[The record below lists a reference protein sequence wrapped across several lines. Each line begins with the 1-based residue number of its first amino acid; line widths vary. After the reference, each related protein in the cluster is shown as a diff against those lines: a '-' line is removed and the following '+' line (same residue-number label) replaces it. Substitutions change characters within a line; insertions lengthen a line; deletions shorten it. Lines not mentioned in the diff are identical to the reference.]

1 MIIYFLRHADAED
14 FSGND
19 FERKLTPKGHDQAA
33 RVGNFCDKYSITPE
47 VFLTSP
53 VVRARQTAEIVGKKT
68 GLTPVIADW
77 LACGMTPETLIAQ
90 LEPLT
95 TKSSVL
101 LVGHEPDL
109 STAVSYLLG
118 LNEPINFP
126 IRKASLTAID
136 APWLDQG
143 SGSLEFTLP
152 PKFF

>member
-14 FSGND
+14 LAESD
-19 FERKLTPKGHDQAA
+19 FDRKLTPKGLDQAA
-33 RVGNFCDKYSITPE
+33 RVGKFCKKNGIKPA

-53 VVRARQTAEIVGKKT
+53 LVRARQTAEIVGKKC
-68 GLTPVIADW
+68 GVTPVIADW
-77 LACGMTPETLIAQ
+77 LACGMPPATLIQ
-90 LEPLT
+90 NLEPLS
-95 TKSSVL
+95 TKSSAL

-118 LNEPINFP
+118 LTEPVNFP

-143 SGSLEFTLP
+143 SSALEFSIP
-152 PKFF
+152 PKLL

>member
-14 FSGND
+14 LAESD
-19 FERKLTPKGHDQAA
+19 FDRKLTPKGLDQAA
-33 RVGNFCDKYSITPE
+33 RVGKFCKKNGIKPE

-53 VVRARQTAEIVGKKT
+53 LVRARQTAEIVGKKI
-68 GLTPVIADW
+68 GVTPVIADW
-77 LACGMTPETLIAQ
+77 LACGMTPATLIQ
-90 LEPLT
+90 NLEPLS
-95 TKSSVL
+95 TKSSAL

-118 LNEPINFP
+118 LTESVNFP

-143 SGSLEFTLP
+143 SGALEFSIP
-152 PKFF
+152 PKLL

>member
-33 RVGNFCDKYSITPE
+33 RVGKFCKQNGIKPE
-47 VFLTSP
+47 VFLASP
-53 VVRARQTAEIVGKKT
+53 LVRARETAEIVGKKT
-68 GLTPVIADW
+68 GVTPVIADW

-90 LEPLT
+90 LDPLT

-143 SGSLEFTLP
+143 SGTLEFTLP

>member
-14 FSGND
+14 FVDSD
-19 FERKLTPKGHDQAA
+19 FTRKLTPKGHDQAE
-33 RVGNFCDKYSITPE
+33 RVGKFCKQNGIKPE

-53 VVRARQTAEIVGKKT
+53 LVRARETAEIVGKKI
-68 GLTPVIADW
+68 GATPVIADW
-77 LACGMTPETLIAQ
+77 LACGMTPATLIEKLQ
-90 LEPLT
+90 PLA

-109 STAVSYLLG
+109 STVVSYLLG
-118 LNEPINFP
+118 LPEPVNFP
-126 IRKASLTAID
+126 IRKASLTAIN

>member
-14 FSGND
+14 FTGND
-19 FERKLTPKGHDQAA
+19 FERKLTIKGLDQAA
-33 RVGNFCDKYSITPE
+33 RVGNFCKRYSIQPE

-53 VVRARQTAEIVGKKT
+53 LVRARQTAEIVGKKT
-68 GLTPVIADW
+68 GVTPVIADW
-77 LACGMTPETLIAQ
+77 LACGMTPATLIEKLQ
-90 LEPLT
+90 PLS

-118 LNEPINFP
+118 LPEPVNLP

-143 SGSLEFTLP
+143 SGMLEFSIP
-152 PKFF
+152 PKFV

>member
-14 FSGND
+14 FVDSD
-19 FERKLTPKGHDQAA
+19 FTRKLTPKGHDQAE
-33 RVGNFCDKYSITPE
+33 RVGKFCKQNGIKPE

-53 VVRARQTAEIVGKKT
+53 VVRARETAEIVGKKI
-68 GLTPVIADW
+68 GVTPVIADW
-77 LACGMTPETLIAQ
+77 LACGMTPATLIEKLQ
-90 LEPLT
+90 PIS

-118 LNEPINFP
+118 LTEPVNFP
-126 IRKASLTAID
+126 IRKASLTAIN

>member
-19 FERKLTPKGHDQAA
+19 FERKLTPKGHEQAE

-53 VVRARQTAEIVGKKT
+53 LVRARQTAEIVGKKI
-68 GLTPVIADW
+68 GAEPVIADW
-77 LACGMTPETLIAQ
+77 LDCGMTPETLIEQ

-109 STAVSYLLG
+109 STAVSHLLG
-118 LNEPINFP
+118 LPEPGNFP

-136 APWLDQG
+136 APWLEKG
-143 SGSLEFTLP
+143 SGALEFSIP
-152 PKFF
+152 PKLL

>member
-14 FSGND
+14 FVDSD
-19 FERKLTPKGHDQAA
+19 FTRKLTPKGLDQAE
-33 RVGNFCDKYSITPE
+33 RVGNFCKQNGIKPE
-47 VFLTSP
+47 FFLTSP
-53 VVRARQTAEIVGKKT
+53 LVRARETAEIVGKKT
-68 GLTPVIADW
+68 GLEPVIADW

-90 LEPLT
+90 LDPLT

-136 APWLDQG
+136 ALWLDQG
-143 SGSLEFTLP
+143 SGSLEFSLP

>member
-14 FSGND
+14 FTGND
-19 FERKLTPKGHDQAA
+19 FERKLTIKGLDQAA
-33 RVGNFCDKYSITPE
+33 RVGNFCKRYSLQPE

-53 VVRARQTAEIVGKKT
+53 LVRACQTAEIVGKKT
-68 GLTPVIADW
+68 GVTPVIADW
-77 LACGMTPETLIAQ
+77 LACGMTPATWIEKLQ
-90 LEPLT
+90 PLS

-118 LNEPINFP
+118 LPEPVNFP

-143 SGSLEFTLP
+143 SGMLEFTLP

>member
-14 FSGND
+14 LAESD
-19 FERKLTPKGHDQAA
+19 FDRKLTPKGHDQAA
-33 RVGNFCDKYSITPE
+33 RVGKFCKKNGIKPE

-53 VVRARQTAEIVGKKT
+53 LVRARQTAEIVGKKC
-68 GLTPVIADW
+68 GLTPAIADW
-77 LACGMTPETLIAQ
+77 LACGMTPATLIQ
-90 LEPLT
+90 NLEPLS
-95 TKSSVL
+95 TKSSAL

-118 LNEPINFP
+118 LTEPVNFP

-143 SGSLEFTLP
+143 SGALEFSIP
-152 PKFF
+152 PKLL

>member
-14 FSGND
+14 FVDSD
-19 FERKLTPKGHDQAA
+19 FARKLTPKGHDQAE
-33 RVGNFCDKYSITPE
+33 RVGKFCKQNGIKPE

-53 VVRARQTAEIVGKKT
+53 LVRARQTADIVGKKT
-68 GLTPVIADW
+68 GVTPVIADW
-77 LACGMTPETLIAQ
+77 LACGMTPATLTEKLQPIS
-90 LEPLT
+90 

-118 LNEPINFP
+118 LPEPVNFP

>member
-14 FSGND
+14 FVDSD
-19 FERKLTPKGHDQAA
+19 FTRKLTPKGHDQAE
-33 RVGNFCDKYSITPE
+33 RVGKFCKQNGIKPE

-53 VVRARQTAEIVGKKT
+53 LVRARETADIVGKKT
-68 GLTPVIADW
+68 GVTPAIADW
-77 LACGMTPETLIAQ
+77 LACGMTPATLIEKLQ
-90 LEPLT
+90 PIS

-109 STAVSYLLG
+109 STVVSYLLG
-118 LNEPINFP
+118 LPEPVNFP
-126 IRKASLTAID
+126 IRKASLTAIN

>member
-14 FSGND
+14 LAESD
-19 FERKLTPKGHDQAA
+19 FDRKLTPKGHDQAA
-33 RVGNFCDKYSITPE
+33 RVGKFCKKNGIKPE

-53 VVRARQTAEIVGKKT
+53 LVRARQTAETVGKKI
-68 GLTPVIADW
+68 GVTPVIADW
-77 LACGMTPETLIAQ
+77 LACGMTPATLIQ
-90 LEPLT
+90 NLEPLS
-95 TKSSVL
+95 TKSSAL

-118 LNEPINFP
+118 LTESVNFP

-143 SGSLEFTLP
+143 SGALEFSIP
-152 PKFF
+152 PKLL

>member
-14 FSGND
+14 LADSD
-19 FERKLTPKGHDQAA
+19 FDRKLTPKGHDQAA
-33 RVGNFCDKYSITPE
+33 RVGKFCKKNGIKPE

-53 VVRARQTAEIVGKKT
+53 LVRARQTAEIVGKKC
-68 GLTPVIADW
+68 GLTPAIADW
-77 LACGMTPETLIAQ
+77 LACGMTPATLIQ
-90 LEPLT
+90 NLEPLS
-95 TKSSVL
+95 TKSSAL

-118 LNEPINFP
+118 LTEPVNFP

-143 SGSLEFTLP
+143 SGALEFSIP
-152 PKFF
+152 PKLL

>member
-14 FSGND
+14 FLGND
-19 FERKLTPKGHDQAA
+19 FERKLTIKGLDQAA
-33 RVGNFCDKYSITPE
+33 RVGNFCAKYSIKPE

-53 VVRARQTAEIVGKKT
+53 VVRARQTAEIVGRKIGVEPLVT
-68 GLTPVIADW
+68 DW
-77 LACGMTPETLIAQ
+77 LTCGMTPATLIEK
-90 LEPLT
+90 LKPISP
-95 TKSSVL
+95 KSSVL

-109 STAVSYLLG
+109 STSVSYLLG
-118 LNEPINFP
+118 LPEPVNFP

-143 SGSLEFTLP
+143 SGTLEFTLP

>member
-1 MIIYFLRHADAED
+1 MTIYFLRHADAED
-14 FSGND
+14 FVDSD
-19 FERKLTPKGHDQAA
+19 FTRKLTPKGHDQAE
-33 RVGNFCDKYSITPE
+33 RVGKFCKQNGIKPE

-53 VVRARQTAEIVGKKT
+53 LVRARETAEIVGKKI
-68 GLTPVIADW
+68 GVDPVIADW

-109 STAVSYLLG
+109 SAAVSHLLG
-118 LNEPINFP
+118 LPEPGNFP

-136 APWLDQG
+136 APWLEQG
-143 SGSLEFTLP
+143 SGALEFSIP
-152 PKFF
+152 PKLL

>member
-14 FSGND
+14 LAESD
-19 FERKLTPKGHDQAA
+19 FDRKLTPKGLDQAA
-33 RVGNFCDKYSITPE
+33 RVGKFCKKNGIKPE

-53 VVRARQTAEIVGKKT
+53 LVRARQTAEIVGKKI
-68 GLTPVIADW
+68 GVTPVIADW
-77 LACGMTPETLIAQ
+77 LACGMTPATLIQ
-90 LEPLT
+90 NLEPLS
-95 TKSSVL
+95 TKSSAL

-118 LNEPINFP
+118 LTEPVNFP

-143 SGSLEFTLP
+143 SSALEFSIP
-152 PKFF
+152 PKLL

>member
-19 FERKLTPKGHDQAA
+19 FERKLTPKGHEQAE

-53 VVRARQTAEIVGKKT
+53 LVRARQTAEIVGKKI
-68 GLTPVIADW
+68 GAEPVIADW
-77 LACGMTPETLIAQ
+77 LACGMTPATLIEQ

-109 STAVSYLLG
+109 STAVSHLLG
-118 LNEPINFP
+118 LPEPGNFP

-136 APWLDQG
+136 APWLEQG
-143 SGSLEFTLP
+143 SGALEFSIP
-152 PKFF
+152 PKLL

>member
-143 SGSLEFTLP
+143 SGTLEFTLP

>member
-14 FSGND
+14 FVDSD
-19 FERKLTPKGHDQAA
+19 FTRKLTPKGHDQAE
-33 RVGNFCDKYSITPE
+33 RVGKFCKQNGIKPE

-53 VVRARQTAEIVGKKT
+53 LVRARETAEIVGKKT

-77 LACGMTPETLIAQ
+77 LACGMTPATLIEKLQ
-90 LEPLT
+90 PLS

>member
-14 FSGND
+14 LAESD
-19 FERKLTPKGHDQAA
+19 FDRKLTPKGLDQAA
-33 RVGNFCDKYSITPE
+33 RVGKFCKKNGIKPE

-53 VVRARQTAEIVGKKT
+53 LVRARQTAEIVGKKI
-68 GLTPVIADW
+68 GVEPAIANW
-77 LACGMTPETLIAQ
+77 LACGMTPATLIQ
-90 LEPLT
+90 NLEPLS
-95 TKSSVL
+95 TKSSAL

-118 LNEPINFP
+118 LTESVNFP

-143 SGSLEFTLP
+143 SGALEFSIP
-152 PKFF
+152 PKLL

>member
-14 FSGND
+14 FVDSD
-19 FERKLTPKGHDQAA
+19 FTRKLTPKGLDQAE
-33 RVGNFCDKYSITPE
+33 RVGNFCKQNGIKPE

-53 VVRARQTAEIVGKKT
+53 LVRASQTAEIVGKKT
-68 GLTPVIADW
+68 GVTPVIADW
-77 LACGMTPETLIAQ
+77 LACGMPPATLIEK
-90 LEPLT
+90 LKPISP
-95 TKSSVL
+95 KSSVL

-109 STAVSYLLG
+109 STSVSYLLG
-118 LNEPINFP
+118 LPEPVNFP

-143 SGSLEFTLP
+143 SGTLEFTLP

>member
-14 FSGND
+14 FVDSD
-19 FERKLTPKGHDQAA
+19 FTRKLTPKGLDQAE
-33 RVGNFCDKYSITPE
+33 RVGKFCKQNGIKPE
-47 VFLTSP
+47 FFLTSP
-53 VVRARQTAEIVGKKT
+53 LVRARETAEIVGKKI
-68 GLTPVIADW
+68 GLEPAIANW

-90 LEPLT
+90 LDPLT
-95 TKSSVL
+95 TKSSLL

-143 SGSLEFTLP
+143 SGTLEFTLP

>member
-14 FSGND
+14 VSGND

-118 LNEPINFP
+118 LPEPVNFP

-143 SGSLEFTLP
+143 SGSLEFSIP
-152 PKFF
+152 PKFL

>member
-143 SGSLEFTLP
+143 SGSLEFSIP
-152 PKFF
+152 PKFL